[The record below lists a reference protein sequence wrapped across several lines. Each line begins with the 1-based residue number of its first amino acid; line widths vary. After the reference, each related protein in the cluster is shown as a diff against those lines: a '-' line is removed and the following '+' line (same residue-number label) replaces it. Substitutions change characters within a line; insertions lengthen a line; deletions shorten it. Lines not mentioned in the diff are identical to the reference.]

1 MSEEETRK
9 NSAIKCCGTC
19 LSRLG
24 KADRENMAF
33 CNVLQHKTHFS
44 AACLDWQ
51 PKTSTC
57 LCDGCAK
64 GQKMKYSDGEV
75 ARLCHYSSSRIEPSR
90 CNGNYPDDGV
100 PVVECDRFEPR
111 DGRSSV

>member
-64 GQKMKYSDGEV
+64 GQKMKYSDGWIEL
-75 ARLCHYSSSRIEPSR
+75 LCHHPL
-90 CNGNYPDDGV
+90 DGV
-100 PVVECDRFEPR
+100 TPHKLERTTPVVECDRFEPR